1 MTIKTKLLTL
11 AAAAAITASIAGASA
26 PANAAP
32 IAPTTNAGFTL
43 EINLGGI
50 HGISYGYNSAYC
62 RRLRFAARH
71 GSFRARVLYRRHC
84 VGRVAS
90 FRQCRRWYIQG
101 YRLGNPVARRL
112 YRRYCRF
119 YR

>member
-11 AAAAAITASIAGASA
+11 AAAAAVTAGLAGAAA
-26 PANAAP
+26 PASAAP
-32 IAPTTNAGFTL
+32 ISPVVPAGVSV

-50 HGISYGYNSAYC
+50 LGVRYGYNRAYC
-62 RRLRFAARH
+62 RRLRYAARH

-84 VGRVAS
+84 LRRHVSYRT
-90 FRQCRRWYIQG
+90 CRRWYIQG
-101 YRLGNPVARRL
+101 YRFGNPVARRL
-112 YRRYCRF
+112 YRRFCRF